1 MKKNALL
8 SLITTALAVA
18 GCSVLTSRQYSSASA
33 GIRGIPYYLP
43 LGKIHLQVKETKIPT
58 TVVGPSKR
66 KKPAA
71 APGASPTPGEFNPV
85 ELNPDNET
93 STTEIKTHTLT
104 LVGVNYIPD
113 ANRQFLLDYH
123 AVATADD
130 DVKVSIGSD
139 GLLTKID
146 VTSEDKTAAIILK
159 LVDIAKEAAKIAI
172 LSEGGTTVYEATFDP
187 FDRLESSKVNRDLA
201 AFNCSYKLL
210 RISGNER
217 DVSKTVATR
226 ETEFDRIDGIA
237 FRPVFAYSL
246 HLENDGTPASLQTVL
261 LPNQAQVMSLPV
273 TRAAFVKKVTTL
285 GFDHGILTEVHI
297 AKPSEVLGFLEIPLG
312 IAKAIVDI
320 PAELIKLRIDTTKS
334 NTDLLEAQKA
344 EIEARRALDE
354 LRAQSRVSQPSTTPR
369 TALNAGGNQP

>member
-8 SLITTALAVA
+8 SLITIGLAVA
-18 GCSVLTSRQYSSASA
+18 GCSVLTSREYSSTSP
-33 GIRGIPYYLP
+33 GTRGIPYYLP
-43 LGKIHLQVKETKIPT
+43 LGKIHVQVKETKIPS
-58 TVVGPSKR
+58 TVVKAPKP
-66 KKPAA
+66 KKPSADS
-71 APGASPTPGEFNPV
+71 GASPTPAIFNTV
-85 ELNPDNET
+85 DLNADNET
-93 STTEIKTHTLT
+93 TTSETKIHTLT
-104 LVGVNYIPD
+104 LVGVNYTPD
-113 ANRQFLLDYH
+113 PNHQFLLDYH
-123 AVATADD
+123 AASTADD

-172 LSEGGTTVYEATFDP
+172 LSEGGATVYEATFDP
-187 FDRLESSKVNRDLA
+187 FDPLESAKVSNDLG

-217 DVSKTVATR
+217 DVSKRVVTR
-226 ETEFDRIDGIA
+226 ETEVDRINGIA

-246 HLENDGTPASLQTVL
+246 HLKNDGAPASLQTVL

-320 PAELIKLRIDTTKS
+320 PAELIQLKIDTTKS
-334 NTDLLEAQKA
+334 NTDLLNQQKA
-344 EIEARRALDE
+344 QIQAQQALDD
-354 LRAQSRVSQPSTTPR
+354 LRAQSRVSRSSTAPGAAVRAADIQP
-369 TALNAGGNQP
+369 